1 MENKKIR
8 EANLINGRQDLFGI
22 YQIKP
27 DKREYRFVDTEFM
40 QKHNMEVHRENY
52 ELVYVAPL
60 LFTDNPEKIFRRF
73 NADRPEDFMGHSL
86 SVSDMIVRNKGRLVS
101 AVFTD
106 IIGFTEVPHFIDEI
120 RQANDI
126 RIVEELEELRAGDT
140 VKLYDGLELRIEEG
154 QQIDWRGWE
163 RTQRGI
169 LKNGAEIAF
178 HISETESVL
187 SSEGVEF
194 QRSPEPFLTGFYVV
208 DNLNNPADSVKNM
221 NLLRMLWRRM
231 IACRCIARKPWARKT
246 STWAVLIS
254 SNVSTVRIVC
264 AGTIDGRSTGRIQRY
279 TPLLIEL

>member
-1 MENKKIR
+1 M
-8 EANLINGRQDLFGI
+8 
-22 YQIKP
+22 
-27 DKREYRFVDTEFM
+27 
-40 QKHNMEVHRENY
+40 
-52 ELVYVAPL
+52 

-86 SVSDMIVRNKGRLVS
+86 SVSDVIVRNKGGLVS

-163 RTQRGI
+163 RTQRGT

-208 DNLNNPADSVKNM
+208 DNLNNPTDSVKKYDSFEDALEAYDRLPMHCRKALGAENVYM
-221 NLLRMLWRRM
+221 GSLDLIQCVNGADRLCRDYKRQKHWQNPEVYALIDRIREEHFVVKPTQKEVHLQKNQTQGGMEML
-231 IACRCIARKPWARKT
+231 
-246 STWAVLIS
+246 
-254 SNVSTVRIVC
+254 
-264 AGTIDGRSTGRIQRY
+264 
-279 TPLLIEL
+279 